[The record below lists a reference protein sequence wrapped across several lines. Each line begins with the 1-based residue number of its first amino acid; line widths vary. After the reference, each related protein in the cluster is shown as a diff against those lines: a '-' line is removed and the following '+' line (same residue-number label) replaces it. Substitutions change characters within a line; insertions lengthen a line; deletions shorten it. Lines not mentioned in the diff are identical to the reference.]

1 MADNKGNSSGSGGLS
16 KFPREILSMI
26 CENLCSHCTSKPQ
39 DGKDLD
45 WGNLPSALLA
55 LSKTCRVLREIAQPI
70 TYHVVASVPNYAQ
83 FPKFIRTLDE
93 RPDLAAQIRWLC
105 QHTYECGGWDYDN
118 AEEVELVKGV
128 AKRLGMQRED
138 DVDFESADE
147 EDTSLGKFCIELLI
161 ALAPNLEALQVYMEN
176 DGNYEGT
183 KYYYTAE
190 RRRQIGLEAASLHRL
205 KRLEIVTD
213 DDWGVSANVPGIPVL
228 LSLAPNLE
236 HLSLYR
242 CKGLSDEWDGEDEE
256 SRIIF
261 RNGAI
266 SSLRVVEFKGSAL
279 EGDADTDSLISGIV
293 SRAPQLERFS
303 YQSQAAYLGEHI
315 DVHFSARDFL
325 RCLRRTKNSLKFLNI
340 DLTEHSLHSDSGET
354 IESHVLQ
361 SFTALE
367 TVKLDDTSFCR
378 HRGNPEV
385 PSTCLTDTL
394 PTNLKTLVLRLYEGS
409 QAWAD
414 LERLAAESRKFPNLR
429 RVQIENILRMHS
441 DVAENVFPRQADE
454 HCNALLDAFAEKSI
468 DFAWSITIE

>member
-1 MADNKGNSSGSGGLS
+1 MIDNEGDTSARGGLS
-16 KFPREILSMI
+16 SFPREILSMI
-26 CENLCSHCTSKPQ
+26 CENLCSHCTSNTRDSKE
-39 DGKDLD
+39 LD
-45 WGNLPSALLA
+45 WGNVPKALLA
-55 LSKTCRVLREIAQPI
+55 LSQTCRVLREIAQPI
-70 TYHVVASVPNYAQ
+70 TYHVLAYVPYYSY

-93 RPDLAAQIRWLC
+93 RPDLAAQIRWLR
-105 QHTYECGGWDYDN
+105 QHTYECGGWNYDK
-118 AEEVELVKGV
+118 AEDIELVKGV
-128 AKRLGMQRED
+128 AKRLGMQREND
-138 DVDFESADE
+138 EDFESADE

-161 ALAPNLEALQVYMEN
+161 ALAPNLEALQVYVEN

-190 RRRQIGLEAASLHRL
+190 RRRQVGLKAASLHRL
-205 KRLEIVTD
+205 KRLEFLTD
-213 DDWGVSANVPGIPVL
+213 DDWGVSANVPGVPVL

-236 HLSLYR
+236 HLSLYG
-242 CKGLSDEWDGEDEE
+242 CKGLSHEWDEEDEE
-256 SRIIF
+256 TGTIF
-261 RNGAI
+261 RDGAG

-279 EGDADTDSLISGIV
+279 EGDGDTDSLISDIV
-293 SRAPQLERFS
+293 SHAPHLERFS

-325 RCLRRTKNSLKFLNI
+325 GCLRPTKNSLKFLNI
-340 DLTEHSLHSDSGET
+340 DLTEHSLHGRSGET
-354 IESHVLQ
+354 VVPQVLQ
-361 SFTALE
+361 GFTALE

-394 PTNLKTLVLRLYEGS
+394 PANLKTLVLRLYEGAH
-409 QAWAD
+409 AWAD
-414 LERLAAESRKFPNLR
+414 LERLAVESGKFPKLR

-454 HCNALLDAFAEKSI
+454 HCSVLYESFAEKSI